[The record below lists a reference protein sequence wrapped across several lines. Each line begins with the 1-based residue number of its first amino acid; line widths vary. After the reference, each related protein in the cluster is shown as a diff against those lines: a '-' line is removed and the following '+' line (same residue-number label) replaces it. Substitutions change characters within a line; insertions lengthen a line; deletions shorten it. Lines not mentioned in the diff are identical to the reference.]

1 MPPLVRNTLSVESA
15 WQSTQKLIPTLPLL
29 HHPNIK
35 HFNDPAGLG
44 LVKMLQVTP
53 LSSLGW
59 FLSCLSSLTSGKQ
72 SLLIVRNTRKGD
84 MLLGGRGTAKHAN
97 FDSQN
102 SQDWSFDKTKATEA
116 TPRFQEPRYLHTL
129 APHPSHGS
137 LLAQVHGSI
146 CIKQCVNSS
155 SDLCRLLAVEVAET
169 AFRRRPVN

>member
-1 MPPLVRNTLSVESA
+1 MPPLIRNTLSVESA
-15 WQSTQKLIPTLPLL
+15 WQSTQKLIPTLPFL

-59 FLSCLSSLTSGKQ
+59 FLSSLSSLTSGKQ
-72 SLLIVRNTRKGD
+72 SLLIVRNTKKGD

-97 FDSQN
+97 FASQN
-102 SQDWSFDKTKATEA
+102 SQDWCLDKTKATEA

-129 APHPSHGS
+129 APHPFPYIPTCTSAWVDLHETVRELFVRS
-137 LLAQVHGSI
+137 LPFVG
-146 CIKQCVNSS
+146 C
-155 SDLCRLLAVEVAET
+155 EVAET